1 MSGKKL
7 RVALVMGG
15 KSREREVSLA
25 SGREVLNHMDRDRF
39 EVATYDPAEDLV
51 RLAEDAPK
59 LDVAFL
65 ALHGPLGEDGT
76 MQGFCEMLGLP
87 YTGSGVLSSAMAMD
101 KEFTKR
107 LYRESGLTVAPD
119 LVIHKRSVSDMAETA
134 KICLYSLGSPLVVKP
149 VRQGSSVGMA
159 IVDNE
164 AALGSAMEAV
174 FELEDS
180 VLLEKYL
187 PGQEF
192 TCAVVGNQALT
203 ALPVIEVIPATGHR
217 FFDYQ
222 AKYEPGQAQE
232 ICPAK
237 ISARLTE
244 EIQQLAIAAHE
255 ALSCRGYS
263 RSDMIYSE
271 GQVHLL
277 ETNTLPG
284 LTAGSLVPK
293 MVAAHGL
300 SFTAFIS
307 YIIDLALNSGDVD
320 FSAYKS

>member
-25 SGREVLNHMDRDRF
+25 SGSEVLSNIDRDRF
-39 EVATYDPAEDLV
+39 EVAVYDPAEDLV

-107 LYRESGLTVAPD
+107 LYRESGLPVAPD
-119 LVIHKRSVSDMAETA
+119 LVIHKQSITDMAETA

-149 VRQGSSVGMA
+149 VRQGSSVGLS

-164 AALGSAMEAV
+164 PDLSAAMEAV
-174 FELEDS
+174 FALEDS

-192 TCAVVGNQALT
+192 TCAVVGNQDLT
-203 ALPVIEVIPATGHR
+203 PLPVIEVIPAAGHR

-244 EIQQLAIAAHE
+244 EIQQLAVAAHT

-271 GQVHLL
+271 GQVYLL

-284 LTAGSLVPK
+284 LTSGSLVPK
-293 MVAAHGL
+293 MALADGL
-300 SFTAFIS
+300 TFSSLIS
-307 YIIDLALNSGDVD
+307 YIIDLALTSDHVD
-320 FSAYKS
+320 LTAYKS